1 MSYTYFTYKYTINPY
16 ACEIIFLTLIFLIY
30 VYAKNQKKGHI
41 FVKVSLEQN
50 LEGRKKIS
58 TFLGLGRN
66 FLRGYE
72 KK

>member
-1 MSYTYFTYKYTINPY
+1 MGRKKV
-16 ACEIIFLTLIFLIY
+16 EIGKFSKS
-30 VYAKNQKKGHI
+30 KNDE
-41 FVKVSLEQN
+41 KVSSEQN

>member
-1 MSYTYFTYKYTINPY
+1 LGRNSV
-16 ACEIIFLTLIFLIY
+16 EIGNFPKS
-30 VYAKNQKKGHI
+30 KNEG
-41 FVKVSLEQN
+41 KVSSQKD

-66 FLRGYE
+66 FLRGT